1 MLYKTITYYYL
12 EQIMKRYLVYLFIQI
27 TFSFNAQ
34 EYQWTGNANSQDFF
48 NELNWKETTTDEY
61 PPMNSINPE
70 EPIQF
75 NLYITCNVVADGEIN
90 LEGNIKITIVDGELY
105 TDKITGI
112 GQIILN
118 DSSYLNINGNYPFHE
133 GVLIKINSEKS
144 WVRLYNLEP
153 NSAFYYYH
161 DNIFY
166 EDQQLSYPEDIR
178 YDNYYNDGCVIRLE
192 SDNFSNLVIYD
203 ENNLNG
209 EFTSILNNS
218 VFTGESIPNYLNN
231 STSSF
236 KLNKGYMATFAE
248 NEDGTGKSKVFV
260 ASENDVIINQLPDY
274 LNNKISFIRVIP
286 WNWITK
292 KGTAGDIQSMNNNWF
307 YKWSNNGSS
316 DMSREY
322 APMAWGKGSADD
334 LNDIEII
341 KQKYKSTHLL
351 AFNEPDNCNDQSGQ
365 YGNMCVVDTSLVYY
379 KNLLKSGLRMVSPA
393 CRQSEVFS
401 WLNEF
406 NNKAEYQEIR
416 IDVIAVHWYD
426 WTSNPQNSPNANP
439 QDIYNRFVNYLENVY
454 NLYGLPIWITEFN
467 ANKYRNE
474 WVHRQFLQLALP
486 YLEETEYIERYSFFP
501 PVTDQADFFDENNN
515 YTQIGEFYSNF
526 DSTGSIEANQYASP
540 SNLNYDDYEFDEFE
554 CDPNNSFLS
563 QNTIN
568 LIQEISIY
576 PNPSEDIVFINIQE
590 EIKILKIVGL
600 NGEVIKTFEPK
611 NNIDISFLKKGIY
624 LINVNNHFIKLLK
637 N

>member
-1 MLYKTITYYYL
+1 
-12 EQIMKRYLVYLFIQI
+12 MKNYFIFI
-27 TFSFNAQ
+27 FSLLAFNVNAQ
-34 EYQWTGNANSQDFF
+34 EYRWTGNSNNNDFF
-48 NELNWKETTTDEY
+48 NESNWAEFTSDNT
-61 PPMNSINPE
+61 PPENSINPGQS
-70 EPIQF
+70 IGF
-75 NLYITCNVVADGEIN
+75 SLYLTCEIVADGEIILN
-90 LEGNIKITIVDGELY
+90 ENGKIIITDGELNSE
-105 TDKITGI
+105 KISGY

-118 DSSYLNINGNYPFHE
+118 NSAYLNLTDIYPLFE
-133 GVLIKINSEKS
+133 GISVHINSNES
-144 WVRLYNLEP
+144 WIRFYNLDP
-153 NSAFYYYH
+153 SSAFYYYH

-166 EDQQLSYPEDIR
+166 DDQQLSYPENIR
-178 YDNYYNDGCVIRLE
+178 FDNYYNDGSVVRIN
-192 SDNFSNLVIYD
+192 SDEFSNLAVFS
-203 ENNLNG
+203 ENNFEGQSAN
-209 EFTSILNNS
+209 IINNT
-218 VFTGESIPNYLNN
+218 VFEGESIPNNLNDDV
-231 STSSF
+231 SSF

-248 NEDGTGKSKVFV
+248 NEDGTGKSKVFI
-260 ASENDVIINQLPDY
+260 ASENDIIINILPEY
-274 LNNKISFIRVIP
+274 LDNKISFIRVIP
-286 WNWITK
+286 WNWVTK
-292 KGTAGDIQSMNNNWF
+292 KGTAGDTESMNNNWF

-322 APMAWGKGSADD
+322 APMAWGKGAADD

-393 CRQSEVFS
+393 TRQGEVFS

-406 NNKAEYQEIR
+406 NYKAENQEIR

-426 WTSNPQNSPNANP
+426 WTSNPENSPNANP

-467 ANKYRNE
+467 ANRYRNE

-526 DSTGSIEANQYASP
+526 NSTKSIAENEYASP
-540 SNLNYDDYEFDEFE
+540 SNLNSDGYEFTQPE
-554 CDPNNSFLS
+554 CNPNNAFLS
-563 QNTIN
+563 NH
-568 LIQEISIY
+568 EIESQKGITIY
-576 PNPSEDIVFINIQE
+576 PNPSSDYVFIEFDQE
-590 EIKILKIVGL
+590 ITDLKILNIEGRI
-600 NGEVIKTFEPK
+600 IKKLRPVEYI
-611 NNIDISFLKKGIY
+611 NVSFLNKGIY
-624 LINVNNHFIKLLK
+624 FLKINDHFIKFIK
-637 N
+637 K